1 MEREKDTKKELEEQV
16 EEIKKSNKVIKNLL
30 IVLVV
35 IILFGTCFGG
45 GFLIGQKLA
54 DKEEDLLEE
63 NKKDDKTEEKEE
75 TKTDTPE
82 KEEEKV
88 DNTISDALR
97 KDLDKRVNL
106 TYHFVLSKL
115 RYDDSKE
122 FKFVFGEDK
131 SLNDYAYFADATYNY
146 YIYKTGKTI
155 QKWST
160 NDMSYGPCYKD
171 GQNGYCY
178 PIDKNEILKY
188 EKEYLNMGIK
198 IFDLKVGYSIVKDN
212 KVYVTSVPWDGGFST
227 TNNGAMSVERKDNVI
242 EYCAS
247 HSTEMPDGDPNK
259 IINVKY
265 IFKMNTDGNFY
276 LYSFEKM

>member
-1 MEREKDTKKELEEQV
+1 MEKDKETKKELEAEV
-16 EEIKKSNKVIKNLL
+16 EKLKKSNKVMKGLL

-35 IILFGTCFGG
+35 AVLVSTCFGV
-45 GFLIGQKLA
+45 GFLLGEKLA
-54 DKEEDLLEE
+54 EKEEDILEE
-63 NKKDDKTEEKEE
+63 TNNGDKEEKEE
-75 TKTDTPE
+75 S
-82 KEEEKV
+82 KEESKEEQA

-97 KDLDKRVNL
+97 KDLDKKVNL
-106 TYHFVLSKL
+106 TTDFVVSEL
-115 RYDDSKE
+115 RYNESNE
-122 FKFVFGEDK
+122 YKFVFGEDK
-131 SLNDYAYFADATYNY
+131 SLNDYAYFAFATYNY

-198 IFDLKVGYSIVKDN
+198 IFDLKEGYSIVKDN
-212 KVYVTSVPWDGGFST
+212 KVYVTSVPWGGGFSA

-247 HSTEMPDGDPNK
+247 HSTEMSDGAPNK